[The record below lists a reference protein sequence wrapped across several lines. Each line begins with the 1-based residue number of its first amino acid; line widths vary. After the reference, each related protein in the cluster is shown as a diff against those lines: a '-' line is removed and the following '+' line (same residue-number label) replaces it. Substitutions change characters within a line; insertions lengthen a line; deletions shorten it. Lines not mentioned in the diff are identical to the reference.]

1 VPEKA
6 LQLHNPKEG
15 FLVKG
20 RAESARQVIRN
31 ARVLLAPL
39 RYGAGLKGKFID
51 AMQCGTPSVTTTI
64 GAEGMSQHLDWPGN
78 VNDDYDAFIK
88 AAVSL
93 YSNESIWQKAQE
105 NGVRMINTNFQK
117 DTYASLLTDTL
128 QHLMD
133 NLIMHRAANF
143 TGQMLQHH
151 TMRSTLFMSKWIA
164 EKNKKE

>member
-1 VPEKA
+1 
-6 LQLHNPKEG
+6 
-15 FLVKG
+15 
-20 RAESARQVIRN
+20 
-31 ARVLLAPL
+31 
-39 RYGAGLKGKFID
+39 
-51 AMQCGTPSVTTTI
+51 MQCGTPSVTTEI
-64 GAEGMSQHLDWPGN
+64 GAEGMSQHLDWPGS

-93 YSNESIWQKAQE
+93 YSNELKWQKAQE
-105 NGVRMINTNFQK
+105 NGVRIINTNFQK

-128 QHLMD
+128 QDLMD